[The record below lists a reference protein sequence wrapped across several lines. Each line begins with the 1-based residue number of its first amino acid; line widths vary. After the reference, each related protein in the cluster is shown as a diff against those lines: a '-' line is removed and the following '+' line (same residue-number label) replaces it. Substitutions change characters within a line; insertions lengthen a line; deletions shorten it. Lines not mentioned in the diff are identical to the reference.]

1 MAKVFRITQEQLDSL
16 VEDARDVNAASIIKE
31 AVLKNETDVPNPYH
45 LPRNP
50 NHDGEPLDGLKRI
63 YKWLNWEMASW
74 DGHHPA
80 MNKIYSATGDAI
92 VEYDPTIVLD
102 NIYKETEW

>member
-1 MAKVFRITQEQLDSL
+1 MAKVFRITREQLDSL
-16 VEDARDVNAASIIKE
+16 VENAQDINIASIIKE
-31 AVLKNETDVPNPYH
+31 AVLKTETDASNPH
-45 LPRNP
+45 RLPRNP
-50 NHDGEPLDGLKRI
+50 NHDGEGLEGLKRI

-74 DGHHPA
+74 DGHHPT

-102 NIYKETEW
+102 DINKETGW